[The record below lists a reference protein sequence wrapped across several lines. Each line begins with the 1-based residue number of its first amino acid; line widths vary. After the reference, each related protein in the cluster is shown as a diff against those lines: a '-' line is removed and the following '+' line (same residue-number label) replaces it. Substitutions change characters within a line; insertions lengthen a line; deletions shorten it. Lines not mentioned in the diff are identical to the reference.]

1 MLFRSRAD
9 DLGIVDVSKSN
20 IKAYPNPVVDGKL
33 IVELPMDAYSQGIEK
48 QAILYNLVGQQLGM
62 YTIIGT
68 KTEIDISNMPAGIYL
83 LKIGNG
89 VVKIEKQ

>member
-1 MLFRSRAD
+1 
-9 DLGIVDVSKSN
+9 
-20 IKAYPNPVVDGKL
+20 
-33 IVELPMDAYSQGIEK
+33 MDAYPQGIEK

-62 YTIIGT
+62 YAITGT
-68 KTEIDISNMPAGIYL
+68 KTEIDISKTPAGIYL